1 MDSVSPG
8 HTAER
13 SERESTLSDV
23 AERTHRL
30 RPNRSV
36 AVAGDAEPAARR
48 NEHIGEASQRPL
60 VAREPGHDSLCV
72 VVQSHHR
79 LVREA
84 LALCLSKRPGVNVI
98 GHTTHCAEVATLCS
112 IRPIDVAI
120 VDLRG
125 PVKGMTAAVRDL
137 HAEFSSL
144 AIVGLY
150 DETVVPRLTEWRT
163 AGLSAIVPGARGVD
177 GLLSTVYEQVGV
189 FARGELDAGELTEN
203 ELTVLWLM
211 RSGHGVHEITE
222 LTGTCSRTVENLRRR
237 IAPRTGTHR
246 VDYDAERRRTEGQH
260 VQVQSAETQS
270 PVRSL
275 REDVGP
281 PLVVVSGQA
290 GTAIDAVAATLLQHQ
305 VAFVLDLVDPDTEGE
320 PQARPAPGQ
329 LAAVLVDPTPADWA
343 AYTTLG
349 APAVIVHSGQVPGVL
364 VAQGRRSA
372 LAIIAINHID
382 DDLVPALNLVS
393 RGYVAIDAS
402 RAKPLL
408 EVLSTRFDGQ
418 WPMALSAREYDILR
432 SVARGESVRQ
442 TARALGIAPKTVEN
456 TQARLFRKLGV
467 HNRPGA
473 LAAAQRLGLLRDVPE
488 LDAAE
493 PEAG

>member
-1 MDSVSPG
+1 LNETV
-8 HTAER
+8 
-13 SERESTLSDV
+13 
-23 AERTHRL
+23 ERTKDHRL
-30 RPNRSV
+30 RPSRSV
-36 AVAGDAEPAARR
+36 AVT
-48 NEHIGEASQRPL
+48 GEASHRPIL
-60 VAREPGHDSLCV
+60 AREPGQDSLGV

-84 LALCLSKRPGVNVI
+84 LALCLGKRPGVTVV
-98 GHTTHCAEVATLCS
+98 GHTTHCAEVATLCA

-125 PVKGMTAAVRDL
+125 PTKGTIPAVRDL
-137 HAEFSSL
+137 HTEFSSL
-144 AIVGLY
+144 AIIGLY
-150 DETVVPRLTEWRT
+150 DETVVPKLNEWRT

-177 GLLSTVYEQVGV
+177 GLLATVYEQVGIV
-189 FARGELDAGELTEN
+189 ARGELDTTELTET

-222 LTGTCSRTVENLRRR
+222 LTGTCSRTVESLRRR
-237 IAPRTGTHR
+237 TAPRAETTR
-246 VDYDAERRRTEGQH
+246 ADYH
-260 VQVQSAETQS
+260 VQVQSAEARADRS
-270 PVRSL
+270 SVRSVPD
-275 REDVGP
+275 DVGP
-281 PLVVVSGQA
+281 PLVVVTGQA
-290 GTAIDAVAATLLQHQ
+290 GSAIEAVAATLLQHQ
-305 VAFVLDLVDPDTEGE
+305 VAFVLDLVDPDGPAVEGGE

-329 LAAVLVDPTPADWA
+329 LAAVLVDPSPADWA

-393 RGYVAIDAS
+393 RGYIAIEAS

-408 EVLSTRFDGQ
+408 EVLSSRLDGH

-442 TARALGIAPKTVEN
+442 TARTLGIAPKTVEN